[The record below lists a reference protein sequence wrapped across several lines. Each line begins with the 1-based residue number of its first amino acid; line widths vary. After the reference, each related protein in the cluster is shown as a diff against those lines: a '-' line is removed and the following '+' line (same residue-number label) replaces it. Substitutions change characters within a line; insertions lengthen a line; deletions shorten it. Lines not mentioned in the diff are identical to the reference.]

1 MAGLEKRHKRTGSE
15 GVSELSID
23 ELRNS
28 LDDAF
33 EIPTDVEVLPTP
45 SPRRQYALRCLERFA
60 YPVELRTLAAHVVA
74 AQDNLPVE
82 TVDDEACEQMAVRL
96 HHIDIPALTA
106 AGLVAYD
113 TESRLLVRT
122 ASNITERYA
131 DGSAGLRQFD
141 AV

>member
-1 MAGLEKRHKRTGSE
+1 MAGLERRHNSIKSE
-15 GVSELSID
+15 GITEPSTD
-23 ELRNS
+23 EPRDL

-33 EIPTDVEVLPTP
+33 ETPTDVEVLPTL
-45 SPRRQYALRCLERFA
+45 SSRRQYALRCLGRFA
-60 YPVELRTLAAHVVA
+60 YPVELRTLAVHVVA
-74 AQDNLPVE
+74 ARDNLPVE

-113 TESRLLVRT
+113 AESRMLIRT
-122 ASNITERYA
+122 ASTITERYA
-131 DGSAGLRQFD
+131 DGSAGLRQFN